1 MIFNDDGLALVK
13 KFEGLRLKAYQDGV
27 GLWTIGYG
35 HRHEVQEGDI
45 ITEQKAIDL
54 LTQDL
59 ALIGGQVKRAL
70 QKTLNNNQFS
80 ALVSFTFNVGIG
92 NFSTST
98 LLKLI
103 HQEQIYEAADQFLRW
118 EYAGEEKEP
127 GLIERRTAERAL
139 FLMPMSPVIIPVKKA

>member
-1 MIFNDDGLALVK
+1 MVFNEAGLALVK

-35 HRHEVQEGDI
+35 HRHDVQEGDI
-45 ITEQKAIDL
+45 ITEQDADQF

-59 ALIGGQVKRAL
+59 SLISGQVKRVL
-70 QKTLNNNQFS
+70 EKTLSNNQFS

-92 NFSTST
+92 NFAQST

-103 HQEQIYEAADQFLRW
+103 HAEKIYEAADQFLVW
-118 EYAGEEKEP
+118 HYAGEESEP
-127 GLIERRTAERAL
+127 GLVQRRSAEREL
-139 FLMPMSPVIIPVKKA
+139 FTKGMPLPLLTKL